1 METVRNLNMR
11 ISIVELLLLVCFLV
25 SCVSP
30 RTKSRELTMEI
41 LEDLPIPDDAKL
53 LHVRKFENISKTGMG
68 TFFGS
73 EGLYGSNAGYQAV
86 FYEYRNLL
94 AAQEWSEYSFGDETR
109 FCNPNYEDID
119 ITITSM
125 AGFEE
130 YYTDILAEVD
140 NQTIESYSILYVVT
154 VSHYPFDS
162 PGFCES
168 ED

>member
-1 METVRNLNMR
+1 
-11 ISIVELLLLVCFLV
+11 
-25 SCVSP
+25 
-30 RTKSRELTMEI
+30 MEI
-41 LEDLPIPDDAKL
+41 LEHLSVPRDAKL
-53 LHVRKFENISKTGMG
+53 LHARKFENLSKTGMG

-73 EGLYGSNAGYQAV
+73 EGLFGSNVGYQAV
-86 FYEYRNLL
+86 FDGYRNLL
-94 AAQEWSEYSFGDETR
+94 TAQGWSEYSFGDETR
-109 FCNPNYEDID
+109 FCNPNYKDID
-119 ITITSM
+119 ITITDM

-140 NQTIESYSILYVVT
+140 NQTIESYSTLYVVT

>member
-1 METVRNLNMR
+1 MKTLNVQ
-11 ISIVELLLLVCFLV
+11 ISVVTLLLLVCFLV

-30 RTKSRELTMEI
+30 RTKSQELTMEI
-41 LEDLPIPDDAKL
+41 LEDLPVPDDAKL
-53 LHVRKFENISKTGMG
+53 LHARKFENISKTGMG

-73 EGLYGSNAGYQAV
+73 KGLYGANAGYQAV
-86 FYEYRNLL
+86 FDEYRNLL
-94 AAQEWSEYSFGDETR
+94 AAQEWSEYSFGDEIR
-109 FCNPNYEDID
+109 FCNPNYKDID
-119 ITITSM
+119 ITITDM

-140 NQTIESYSILYVVT
+140 NQIIESYSTMYVVT